1 MRYICH
7 KTGTVMK
14 QTFGSHLDGFIANS
28 IAQGNY
34 KDANEV
40 LRAGLEALEEKQKQE
55 RKEWAKWVAAEL
67 EKGEASGIAVD
78 FDPDEFLARKHAEWN
93 AKGVNK

>member
-1 MRYICH
+1 
-7 KTGTVMK
+7 MK

-40 LRAGLEALEEKQKQE
+40 LRAGLRLLEEEENRRQAL
-55 RKEWAKWVAAEL
+55 KEAIREGDRSGEPVEL
-67 EKGEASGIAVD
+67 DMYSFLDSMKASIGRNGEV
-78 FDPDEFLARKHAEWN
+78 
-93 AKGVNK
+93 